1 MATDDTMA
9 VLGGVFGGIS
19 AITGIVSAID
29 GAGRANEANRRAK
42 QNAEIQRAQQEGAA
56 QVTNAYNKL
65 VHAADQI
72 NYQRQR
78 QYEYETAIRNWNYQ
92 TEIQDF
98 QYLQAA
104 KQFQGSVE
112 ATHQQL
118 IYNSVAERQ
127 AVESEQAAFNEIM
140 NQQAFQREGMLIE
153 QLQNEGKAAMM
164 QAGGSRTKA
173 IQSTIAEVG
182 RNSAILR
189 ASLMSSGA
197 QSERNIRDISMSR
210 YADDIKARN
219 AMMIEPERL
228 PDIPKPT
235 IAPERVFVEPMAAMP
250 GYIPGPARQSGAG
263 PIFQGV
269 AGAASAASSFAM
281 QAAYYNRNS
290 GTQNTARVTAYAP
303 TSLPAGTANPS
314 YGTSSSLTFTEN
326 PLGKS

>member
-1 MATDDTMA
+1 MANGENA
-9 VLGGVFGGIS
+9 AAAGLVLGGIS
-19 AITGIVSAID
+19 AVTGIISAID

-56 QVTNAYNKL
+56 QITNAYNKL

-78 QYEYETAIRNWNYQ
+78 EYEYETSIRNWNYQ

-104 KQFQGSVE
+104 KQFQGSIE
-112 ATHQQL
+112 ATQQQL

-127 AVESEQAAFNEIM
+127 AVESEQAAFNEMM

-235 IAPERVFVEPMAAMP
+235 MAPERIFVEPMAATA
-250 GYIPGPARQSGAG
+250 GYIPGPATQSTAA
-263 PIFQGV
+263 PIFQGLS
-269 AGAASAASSFAM
+269 SAAAAVGGMAM
-281 QAAYYNRNS
+281 QASYYGRNS
-290 GTQNTARVTAYAP
+290 GGTTPQTPPPQSAAIK
-303 TSLPAGTANPS
+303 AGWDGNKT
-314 YGTSSSLTFTEN
+314 Y
-326 PLGKS
+326 

>member
-1 MATDDTMA
+1 MSSGGNDTA
-9 VLGGVFGGIS
+9 AILGGVFGGIS
-19 AITGIVSAID
+19 AITGIASAID

-42 QNAEIQRAQQEGAA
+42 HNAELQRIQQEGAA
-56 QVTNAYNKL
+56 QVQNAYNKL

-78 QYEYETAIRNWNYQ
+78 EYEYETAIRNWNYQ

-112 ATHQQL
+112 ATQEQL
-118 IYNSVAERQ
+118 VYNSVAQRQ

-140 NQQAFQREGMLIE
+140 AQDAFQREGMLIE

-164 QAGGSRTKA
+164 QAGGSRSKA

-189 ASLMSSGA
+189 ASLMSAGV
-197 QSERNIRDISMSR
+197 QSERNLRDIAMSR

-235 IAPERVFVEPMAAMP
+235 MAPERIFVEPMAAMP
-250 GYIPGPARQSGAG
+250 GYIPGPATQSAAG
-263 PIFQGV
+263 PIFQGIS
-269 AGAASAASSFAM
+269 SAAATVGSMAM
-281 QAAYYNRNS
+281 QAAYYGRNS
-290 GTQNTARVTAYAP
+290 SNTTRTGDP
-303 TSLPAGTANPS
+303 G
-314 YGTSSSLTFTEN
+314 
-326 PLGKS
+326 GKAIATGQSIYDA

>member
-1 MATDDTMA
+1 MAGETAAAIGAGFGA
-9 VLGGVFGGIS
+9 VS
-19 AITGIVSAID
+19 AITGIIGAID

-42 QNAEIQRAQQEGAA
+42 RNAELQRIQQEGAA

-65 VHAADQI
+65 VHAADKI
-72 NYQRQR
+72 NYERQR

-104 KQFQGSVE
+104 KQFAGSVE
-112 ATHQQL
+112 ATQEQL
-118 IYNSVAERQ
+118 VYNSVAQRQ

-140 NQQAFQREGMLIE
+140 AQDAFQREGMLIE

-189 ASLMSSGA
+189 ASLMSSGV
-197 QSERNIRDISMSR
+197 QSERNLRDIAMSR

-235 IAPERVFVEPMAAMP
+235 MAPERIFVEPMAALP
-250 GYIPGPARQSGAG
+250 GFTPNPALQSPAG
-263 PIFQGV
+263 SLFQGIS
-269 AGAASAASSFAM
+269 SAAATVGGMAM
-281 QAAYYNRNS
+281 QAAYYGRNS
-290 GTQNTARVTAYAP
+290 SNTTTKTTTP
-303 TSLPAGTANPS
+303 PPQTTSLN
-314 YGTSSSLTFTEN
+314 YNSSNLASRTI
-326 PLGKS
+326 G

>member
-1 MATDDTMA
+1 MANGENA
-9 VLGGVFGGIS
+9 ALAGGIFGGIS
-19 AITGIVSAID
+19 AITGIISAID

-56 QVTNAYNKL
+56 QITNAYNKL

-78 QYEYETAIRNWNYQ
+78 EYEYETAIRNWNYQ

-104 KQFQGSVE
+104 K
-112 ATHQQL
+112 H
-118 IYNSVAERQ
+118 
-127 AVESEQAAFNEIM
+127 
-140 NQQAFQREGMLIE
+140 
-153 QLQNEGKAAMM
+153 
-164 QAGGSRTKA
+164 
-173 IQSTIAEVG
+173 
-182 RNSAILR
+182 SAILR

-235 IAPERVFVEPMAAMP
+235 MAPERIFVEPMAAMP
-250 GYIPGPARQSGAG
+250 GYVPGPATQSAAA
-263 PIFQGV
+263 PIFQGLS
-269 AGAASAASSFAM
+269 SAAATVGGMAM
-281 QAAYYNRNS
+281 QASYYGRNS
-290 GTQNTARVTAYAP
+290 GGTTTTKVTPQTFDYK
-303 TSLPAGTANPS
+303 PS
-314 YGTSSSLTFTEN
+314 SPKILTDYN
-326 PLGKS
+326 SRA

>member
-1 MATDDTMA
+1 MSDNNTAA
-9 VLGGVFGGIS
+9 VVGSVFGGIS
-19 AITGIVSAID
+19 AITGIIGAID

-42 QNAEIQRAQQEGAA
+42 QNAELQRIQQEGAA

-65 VHAADQI
+65 VHFAEQE
-72 NYQRQR
+72 NYKRQR
-78 QYEYETAIRNWNYQ
+78 QYEFDTAVRNWNYQ

-112 ATHQQL
+112 ATQEQL
-118 IYNSVAERQ
+118 TYNSVAQRQ

-140 NQQAFQREGMLIE
+140 AQDAFQREGMLIE

-173 IQSTIAEVG
+173 IQSTVAEVG

-189 ASLMSSGA
+189 ASLMSAGV
-197 QSERNIRDISMSR
+197 QTERNLRDIAMSR

-219 AMMIEPERL
+219 AMMIAPERL

-235 IAPERVFVEPMAAMP
+235 MAPERIFVEPMAAMP
-250 GYIPGPARQSGAG
+250 GYVPGPATQSAAG
-263 PIFQGV
+263 PIFQGLS
-269 AGAASAASSFAM
+269 SAAATVGGMAM
-281 QAAYYNRNS
+281 QASYYGRNS
-290 GTQNTARVTAYAP
+290 GSTTTQTPPPQTTALNY
-303 TSLPAGTANPS
+303 N
-314 YGTSSSLTFTEN
+314 SSNLASKTI
-326 PLGKS
+326 G

>member
-1 MATDDTMA
+1 MADDTA
-9 VLGGVFGGIS
+9 AIVGGVFGGIS
-19 AITGIVSAID
+19 AVTGIISAID

-42 QNAEIQRAQQEGAA
+42 QNAELQRIQQEGAA

-65 VHAADQI
+65 VHFAEQE
-72 NYQRQR
+72 NYKRQR
-78 QYEYETAIRNWNYQ
+78 QYEFDTAVRNWNYQ

-112 ATHQQL
+112 ATQEQL
-118 IYNSVAERQ
+118 TYNSVAQRQ

-140 NQQAFQREGMLIE
+140 AQDAFQREGMLIE

-189 ASLMSSGA
+189 ASLMSAGV
-197 QSERNIRDISMSR
+197 QTERNLRDIAMSR

-219 AMMIEPERL
+219 AMMIAPERL

-235 IAPERVFVEPMAAMP
+235 MAPERIFVEPMAALP
-250 GYIPGPARQSGAG
+250 GYVPAPATQSAAA
-263 PIFQGV
+263 PIFQGLS
-269 AGAASAASSFAM
+269 SAAATVGGIASQM
-281 QAAYYNRNS
+281 AYYGRNS
-290 GTQNTARVTAYAP
+290 SSTKTQTPPPQTTALNY
-303 TSLPAGTANPS
+303 N
-314 YGTSSSLTFTEN
+314 SSNLASRTM
-326 PLGKS
+326 G